1 MLVNLTRVTT
11 IEIAAAEGTAEAW
24 LSRPDSA
31 GEHPGVLLLI
41 DAIGLRP
48 EIGRIADR
56 IAAWGYVVLAPNL
69 FYRTGTAA
77 ELAPTADLTQPGAR
91 DAFFATVGPRIA
103 GLTTEAAERDLDAYL
118 SALGGLDGVAPGS
131 LGVTG
136 YCLGARLAVRAAAL
150 DPDRVAAVGGFHG
163 GNIVTDAPDSPHLGL
178 PRARAAFVFGHAD
191 NDRSMSPDAVLALGQ
206 ALTAAGLEHTN
217 VIYPGSPHGYV
228 MSDTSMY
235 DRTGAE
241 RHFAEL
247 EALFN
252 RAL

>member
-1 MLVNLTRVTT
+1 MTT
-11 IEIAAAEGTAEAW
+11 IGIDAGDGTAEAW
-24 LSRPDSA
+24 LSRPDA
-31 GEHPGVLLLI
+31 PGEHPGVLLFI

-48 EIGRIADR
+48 EIERIADR
-56 IAAWGYVVLAPNL
+56 IASWGYVVLAPNL
-69 FYRTGTAA
+69 FYRAGTAA
-77 ELAPTADLTQPGAR
+77 ELAPTGDLTQPGAR
-91 DAFFATVGPRIA
+91 DAFFATVGPRIT
-103 GLTTEAAERDLDAYL
+103 GLTTEAAERDIEAYL
-118 SALGGLDGVAPGS
+118 SALRGLDGVAPGAI
-131 LGVTG
+131 GVTG

-150 DPDRVAAVGGFHG
+150 DPGIAAVGGFHG

-191 NDRSMSPDAVLALGQ
+191 NDGSMGPEAVAALGE

-247 EALFN
+247 EALFA
-252 RAL
+252 RVL